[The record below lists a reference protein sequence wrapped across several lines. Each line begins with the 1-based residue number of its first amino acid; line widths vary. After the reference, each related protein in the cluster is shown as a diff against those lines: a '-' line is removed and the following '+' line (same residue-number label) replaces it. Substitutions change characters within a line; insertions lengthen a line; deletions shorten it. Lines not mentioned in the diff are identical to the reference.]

1 MDVWRITLAALRR
14 WYVLLPLLALTGLA
28 AVSAGNS
35 VAPEYQA
42 TATIMYV
49 AGPGETELPNPYGDL
64 SGANEVATI
73 VLNSVETRA
82 ALAAAGHGGAYEVT
96 PESRSSIAYLSIRS
110 GDPQDAVATGTA
122 LIDVATAELVS
133 RQEAAGIPPTAQV
146 SLQVLEPPTVI
157 AAVQEGKLRVQ
168 AVVGVLGA
176 GISLLVA
183 VLFDDIVG
191 LWKRARARGL
201 GGERKRAR
209 GSEKRRESAAEAGA
223 ETPTPETAAAEPEA
237 AAVPPAELPRRKGEP
252 ATTNGS
258 APDDDHGGLG
268 TASPSISSALINT
281 NEWVWPGDHS
291 LEEAIEHEQRERP
304 QRNPFFDPEFTK
316 RQLRKTKREP
326 DASPDAE
333 PAEPETSRKR

>member
-14 WYVLLPLLALTGLA
+14 WYVLLPLLALTGLG

-73 VLNSVETRA
+73 VLNSVETRT

-96 PESRSSIAYLSIRS
+96 PQSRSSIAYISIRS
-110 GDPQDAVATGTA
+110 GDPEDAVATGTA
-122 LIDVATAELVS
+122 LIDVAAAELVS

-176 GISLLVA
+176 GLSLLVA

-209 GSEKRRESAAEAGA
+209 GEKRRESTA
-223 ETPTPETAAAEPEA
+223 ETSASDTRSPEPEPEA
-237 AAVPPAELPRRKGEP
+237 AAAPPAELPRRKAEA

-258 APDDDHGGLG
+258 APADDHGGLG
-268 TASPSISSALINT
+268 TASPSINSALINT

-291 LEEAIEHEQRERP
+291 LEEAIEHEQQRERP
-304 QRNPFFDPEFTK
+304 HRNPFFDPEFTK
-316 RQLRKTKREP
+316 RQLRKSKREQ
-326 DASPDAE
+326 DAEPDAE

>member
-1 MDVWRITLAALRR
+1 MRR
-14 WYVLLPLLALTGLA
+14 WYVLLPLLALTGLG

-73 VLNSVETRA
+73 VLNSVETRT

-96 PESRSSIAYLSIRS
+96 PQSRSSIAYLSIRS
-110 GDPQDAVATGTA
+110 GDPEDAVATGTA
-122 LIDVATAELVS
+122 LIDVAAAELVS

-146 SLQVLEPPTVI
+146 GLQVLEPPTVI

-176 GISLLVA
+176 GVSLLVA
-183 VLFDDIVG
+183 VLFDDIIG

-209 GSEKRRESAAEAGA
+209 GEKRRESAADAEA
-223 ETPTPETAAAEPEA
+223 ETAGTGPAEPDAETEA
-237 AAVPPAELPRRKGEP
+237 APPAELPRRKAEP
-252 ATTNGS
+252 ATTNG
-258 APDDDHGGLG
+258 APPDDDHGGLG
-268 TASPSISSALINT
+268 TASPSINSALINT

-316 RQLRKTKREP
+316 RQLRKSKREQ
-326 DASPDAE
+326 DAGTDAE